1 MTKHRAQLTQL
12 ARRLDAL
19 APAAPVVIRIVWADD
34 ATGEREPAGELVVNG
49 RAPRVIQL
57 RWPEGEDDEKQ
68 ARDVAPGRA

>member
-34 ATGEREPAGELVVNG
+34 ATGDEELAGELVVNG
-49 RAPRVIQL
+49 RAARVIEL
-57 RWPEGEDDEKQ
+57 RWPEDEDDEKRTRQ
-68 ARDVAPGRA
+68 DVPGRA